1 MKNFRNLFKL
11 AGILLGLCGFAFMS
25 SSCSKEKDC
34 KCTYTEDGETYE
46 VFTVTTSDK
55 CEDLEV
61 EYSGL
66 FSYGEKNDI
75 SCKEQ

>member
-11 AGILLGLCGFAFMS
+11 AGIVLGLFGFALMS

-46 VFTVTTSDK
+46 LYTITTSDK
-55 CEDLEV
+55 CEDLE
-61 EYSGL
+61 
-66 FSYGEKNDI
+66 FSYDDETYENIK
-75 SCKEQ
+75 CKE